1 MANIGRKAPVYSF
14 CMSVFIYFDLI
25 FAVCLLLSAE
35 LGFVCDTFFLVLF
48 IKVVAV
54 SLGCSEQ

>member
-25 FAVCLLLSAE
+25 VAVFLLLSAE
-35 LGFVCDTFFLVLF
+35 FGFVCDTFFLVLF